1 MAVRRSLGG
10 LGVVVASGVLAL
22 GFVVAAVVGGA
33 AVARAKGPA
42 RTITVKGYSERPI
55 ESDQAMWSGNLV
67 VRADELA
74 AGYDKLEEDLA
85 RVRAYLRETGVP
97 DEQVSV
103 SPVGIGLRYEQSER
117 GWTGVVEGYDLNQQ
131 VTVTSS
137 DVGAIERVSREIT
150 ALIRE
155 GVELN
160 SFPPQFFYTKLDDL
174 KIEMLGAAAADAR
187 LRAEELAAKGGGE
200 VGELVSSTQGVF
212 QITPRF
218 STEIS
223 AGGMYDT
230 SSIDKTIRAVVTVTY
245 GIT

>member
-10 LGVVVASGVLAL
+10 LGLVVASAVLAL
-22 GFVVAAVVGGA
+22 GAVAAALVGGA

-55 ESDQAMWSGNLV
+55 ESDQAIWSGNLV

-74 AGYDKLEEDLA
+74 AGYDKLEGDLA
-85 RVRAYLRETGVP
+85 RVRSYLREAGVP
-97 DEQVSV
+97 DERVSV
-103 SPVGIGLRYEQSER
+103 SPVGIGLRYEQTER

-137 DVGAIERVSREIT
+137 DVGAVERVSREIT

-245 GIT
+245 GLD

>member
-1 MAVRRSLGG
+1 
-10 LGVVVASGVLAL
+10 
-22 GFVVAAVVGGA
+22 
-33 AVARAKGPA
+33 
-42 RTITVKGYSERPI
+42 VKGYSERPI
-55 ESDQAMWSGNLV
+55 ESDQASWSGNLV

-74 AGYDKLEEDLA
+74 AGYDKLEGDLA
-85 RVRAYLRETGVP
+85 RVRAYLREAGVP

-103 SPVGIGLRYEQSER
+103 SPVGIGLRYEQTER

-137 DVGAIERVSREIT
+137 DVGAVERVSREIT

-160 SFPPQFFYTKLDDL
+160 SFPPQFFYTRLDDL
-174 KIEMLGAAAADAR
+174 KIEMLGAAAADAK
-187 LRAEELAAKGGGE
+187 LRAEELAAKGGGA

-230 SSIDKTIRAVVTVTY
+230 SSIDKTIRAVVTVTC
-245 GIT
+245 GID

>member
-22 GFVVAAVVGGA
+22 GFVVAAVIGGA

-74 AGYDKLEEDLA
+74 AGYDKLEGDLA
-85 RVRAYLRETGVP
+85 RVRAYLREAGVP
-97 DEQVSV
+97 DERVSV
-103 SPVGIGLRYEQSER
+103 SPVGIGLRYEQTER

-137 DVGAIERVSREIT
+137 DVGAVERVSREIT

-245 GIT
+245 GVD